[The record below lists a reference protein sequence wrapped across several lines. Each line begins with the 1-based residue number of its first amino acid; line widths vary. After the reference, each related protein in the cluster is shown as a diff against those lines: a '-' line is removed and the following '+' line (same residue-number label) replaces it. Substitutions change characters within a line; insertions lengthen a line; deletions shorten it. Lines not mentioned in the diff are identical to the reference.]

1 MILGAIRRYSIKV
14 LAGEDVIYEGNAD
27 DIPEELKKVVVKK
40 VVELNSTLMTIE
52 IEK

>member
-14 LAGEDVIYEGNAD
+14 LAGED